1 MRAVLLDSWGID
13 NIGVGEVAD
22 PAPGHGE
29 VLIATEAATINPAD
43 LGMVTGRMAS
53 FLPSSITAPYTPGWD
68 LAGHIVAV
76 GDGADP
82 SVVGSRA
89 VGFSN
94 WVEAGHGMQASLV
107 TLPLDGGSVAIAKD
121 GLPSAQLTTVSL
133 NGLTA
138 WAAIK
143 ELSLEPG
150 QTLVVAGAAGSV
162 GGFALELAAARGVRV
177 IAAVSERDR
186 GYVLGLGAYAVAARE
201 DGDIG
206 STVRQIVPDGADAL
220 FDTTTSLGSAGL
232 AAVKDGG
239 LHVTST
245 TPPEPERGIRATK
258 IYGLP
263 DGDAL
268 QRLVDMATAGQLHT
282 PVAGEFA
289 VTEARAAYHEFASG
303 PHRGRIV
310 LTFPTA
316 DGS

>member
-1 MRAVLLDSWGID
+1 MRAVLLESWGID
-13 NIGVGEVAD
+13 NISAGEAAD
-22 PAPGHGE
+22 PAAGPGE
-29 VLIATEAATINPAD
+29 VLIAAEAATINPAD

-53 FLPSSITAPYTPGWD
+53 FLPKSISAPYTPGWD
-68 LAGHIVAV
+68 LAGRVVAV

-107 TLPLDGGSVAIAKD
+107 ALPLDGGSVAIAKD

-143 ELSLEPG
+143 ELALEPG

-162 GGFALELAAARGVRV
+162 GGFALELAAARGIRV

-186 GYVLGLGAYAVAARE
+186 DHVLGLGAYAVAARE

-206 STVRQIVPDGADAL
+206 NAVRTIIPGGADAL
-220 FDTTTSLGSAGL
+220 FDTTTSLGKAGL
-232 AAVKDGG
+232 GAVRDGG
-239 LHVTST
+239 LYVTST
-245 TPPEPERGIRATK
+245 TSPEPERGIRTTK

-268 QRLVDMATAGQLHT
+268 QRLVDMATVGQLHT
-282 PVAGEFA
+282 PVARQFP
-289 VTEARAAYHEFASG
+289 VDQARAAYQEFASG
-303 PHRGRIV
+303 EHRGRIV
-310 LTFPTA
+310 LTFSTA
-316 DGS
+316 DRL